1 MMGNYFL
8 KGLPIGM
15 ANTLPGISGG
25 TIALVLGIY
34 DDLVQAIKKMDWRY
48 LLPVGAGIAVGII
61 STSFLTSYLFESY
74 PNEVLSFL
82 LGLIAISTLILIKK
96 EQVYNRASLTWLI
109 LGLLISYFMT
119 NIEIG
124 IRWKSVQFPLYFL
137 GGFISTG
144 AMILPGISG
153 AMSLVLLGIYDEVI
167 HAVTV
172 FDLYILLPFGIGVI
186 LGFGIFASFISYLL
200 TKQRTRTMGLIVGLI
215 LGSLP
220 ALWPKWSFYGFL
232 LFVLGA
238 IGAYF
243 LRARTK
249 AKD

>member
-1 MMGNYFL
+1 MRNNFL
-8 KGLPIGM
+8 NGLPIGV

-25 TIALVLGIY
+25 TIALILGIY

-48 LLPVGAGIAVGII
+48 LLPVGSGIAVGII
-61 STSFLTSYLFESY
+61 STSFLTSYLFATY

-82 LGLIAISTLILIKK
+82 LGLIAISTLILVKK
-96 EQVYNRASLTWLI
+96 EQVYNRTSFIWLI
-109 LGLLISYFMT
+109 LGLLVSYIMA

-144 AMILPGISG
+144 AMILPGVSG
-153 AMSLVLLGIYDEVI
+153 ATSLVILGIYDEVI

-172 FDLYILLPFGIGVI
+172 FDLHILVPFGLGVI

-215 LGSLP
+215 VGSLP
-220 ALWPKWSFYGFL
+220 ALWPKWSFYGVL
-232 LFVLGA
+232 LFILGGLA
-238 IGAYF
+238 AYF
-243 LRARTK
+243 LRARSKTENK
-249 AKD
+249 